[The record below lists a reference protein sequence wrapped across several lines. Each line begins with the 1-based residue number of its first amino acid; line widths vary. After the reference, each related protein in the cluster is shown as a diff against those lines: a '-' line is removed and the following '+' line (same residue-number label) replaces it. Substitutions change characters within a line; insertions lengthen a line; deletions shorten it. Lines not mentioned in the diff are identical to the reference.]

1 MTAEIAALLVALG
14 CNGQIATDA
23 TGRPAAVIW
32 VCPVPAQMQPSQQP
46 QPQPRPQMQMQRR
59 G

>member
-1 MTAEIAALLVALG
+1 MTAELAALLIALG
-14 CNGQIATDA
+14 CNAQIAVDN
-23 TGRPAAVIW
+23 TGRPAAIIW

-46 QPQPRPQMQMQRR
+46 QPQRR

>member
-14 CNGQIATDA
+14 CNGQIATDTA
-23 TGRPAAVIW
+23 GRPAAVIW
-32 VCPVPAQMQPSQQP
+32 VCPVPAQMQAPP
-46 QPQPRPQMQMQRR
+46 QPQSQMQRR

>member
-14 CNGQIATDA
+14 CNGQIAVDT

-32 VCPVPAQMQPSQQP
+32 VCPVPPQQP

>member
-14 CNGQIATDA
+14 CNGQIATDSA
-23 TGRPAAVIW
+23 GRPAAVIW
-32 VCPVPAQMQPSQQP
+32 VCPVPAQMQPQT
-46 QPQPRPQMQMQRR
+46 PRPQLQRR

>member
-1 MTAEIAALLVALG
+1 MLGHDALLVALG
-14 CNGQIATDA
+14 CNAQIAIDA

-32 VCPVPAQMQPSQQP
+32 VCPVPAQMQPP
-46 QPQPRPQMQMQRR
+46 QMQRR

>member
-14 CNGQIATDA
+14 CNAQIAIDV

-32 VCPVPAQMQPSQQP
+32 VCPVPAQMQPSP
-46 QPQPRPQMQMQRR
+46 QPQPQMQRR